1 MPAQNERG
9 YAPGGASISMSSIK
23 QTQGQSAAEAEATA
37 RLEQAK
43 EVAKSRSYW
52 MC

>member
-9 YAPGGASISMSSIK
+9 YAPGGASVSMRSIG
-23 QTQGQSAAEAEATA
+23 QAQGQSTTEAEATA

-43 EVAKSRSYW
+43 EAAKSRS
-52 MC
+52 

>member
-9 YAPGGASISMSSIK
+9 YASGGASVSMRSIR
-23 QTQGQSAAEAEATA
+23 QTQGQSATEAEATV

-43 EVAKSRSYW
+43 EAAKARS
-52 MC
+52 